1 MTAEGD
7 MVSDRQPPRVVKG
20 AGVALPH
27 EVALESSFSS
37 AQGWEFYKAVHEAVL
52 ADEGSSIP
60 RLRNE
65 ATTRPTQGQA
75 PRDEEGLRQEAGEA
89 SVRPVDQASSHED
102 SQRDWDAEQDWLQ
115 ECADS
120 CHEVGPWADLVG

>member
-37 AQGWEFYKAVHEAVL
+37 AQGWELYKAVHGAVHT
-52 ADEGSSIP
+52 DEGSSTP

-65 ATTRPTQGQA
+65 AATRPTQGQA
-75 PRDEEGLRQEAGEA
+75 PRDEVGPGQEEVEA
-89 SVRPVDQASSHED
+89 SVRPADQASSHGD

-115 ECADS
+115 ECADA
-120 CHEVGPWADLVG
+120 CHEIGPWADLVG